1 MSKLTNRLAQVH
13 RTPAVPGS
21 AQSPE
26 PSLTRTMTSWL
37 AQLPQHFEDPAKQR
51 QLDALDIGSLPEKW
65 KVAYLTT
72 WQLELS
78 FRMAP
83 RMSNRT

>member
-1 MSKLTNRLAQVH
+1 MA
-13 RTPAVPGS
+13 
-21 AQSPE
+21 
-26 PSLTRTMTSWL
+26 SWL

-78 FRMAP
+78 VSMATGL
-83 RMSNRT
+83 SNRV